1 MPTLLTDPPSAL
13 GGPSWLVEARESARS
28 SFDKLGLPDSSEEV
42 WRYSPIADLD
52 LDRFGRARAAAGAG
66 LGIEALATIEIL
78 AGSPSLLP
86 ELPEG
91 LTATRLSEHPEGA
104 ALVSSALTDPD
115 DSIVALNLALLGD
128 GLVIDVARGA
138 RFELPLVLAHG
149 AAGGASFSR
158 TIVRLGDGSA
168 LSLVEHFSGGDAE
181 TLSVPVTELLVGD
194 GAVLE
199 LASVQNL
206 DQGAWH
212 LATLAAW
219 VGRDGTVSQL
229 TAGLGGGYD
238 RIRSDV
244 ALLGQGASSRLRST
258 YLGSGSQI
266 HDLRTLQDHVAPRT
280 ISDLLCKG
288 AVDDESR
295 SVYSGVIKVRHGAV
309 RADARQTNH
318 NLVLSPAAHADSVP
332 NLDIAENDVRCS
344 HASTVGPLDEDQ
356 RYYLESR
363 GITPAKAE
371 ELLVRGFF
379 ADLLERAPV
388 RAAADAVFELIQG
401 RLR

>member
-13 GGPSWLVEARESARS
+13 GGPSWLVEARESARA
-28 SFDKLGLPDSSEEV
+28 SFEKLGLPDSSEEV
-42 WRYSPIADLD
+42 WRYSPISELD
-52 LDRFGRARAAAGAG
+52 LDRYARARAATGTG
-66 LGIEALATIEIL
+66 LGIEVLAAIEIG
-78 AGSPSLLP
+78 AGSPGLFP

-91 LTATRLSEHPEGA
+91 ITVTRLSEHPEGA

-115 DSIVALNLALLGD
+115 DAIVALNLAMLGD
-128 GLVIDVARGA
+128 GLVVDVARGA
-138 RFELPLVLAHG
+138 RFELPLLLSHG
-149 AAGGASFSR
+149 SEGGASFPR
-158 TIVRLGDGSA
+158 TVVRLGEGSA
-168 LSLVEHFSGGDAE
+168 LSLVEHFSGGDVE

-199 LASVQNL
+199 FASIQDL

-212 LATLAAW
+212 LATLAAT
-219 VGRDGTVSQL
+219 VGRDATVSQL
-229 TAGLGGGYD
+229 TAGLGAGYD

-244 ALLGQGASSRLRST
+244 ALLGQGASSQLRST
-258 YLGSGSQI
+258 YLGSGSQV

-295 SVYSGVIKVRHGAV
+295 SIYSGVIKVRHGAV
-309 RADARQTNH
+309 RSDARQTNH

-379 ADLLERAPV
+379 ADLLERAPI
-388 RAAADAVFELIQG
+388 RSAAAAVFELLRS